1 MAFRFTKRST
11 GEWQDQTKMLT
22 LNSTQREKSLNIQ
35 KSDYMHITW
44 DPKKGNEKNNREAMS
59 GCLA

>member
-35 KSDYMHITW
+35 KSDYMHIT
-44 DPKKGNEKNNREAMS
+44 
-59 GCLA
+59 